1 MIDFFWGGIGKMEKN
16 MVKYT
21 SPVGTNNVREWKEGK
36 YDSQVT
42 EYLSSRWKYVV
53 EMERRKT
60 LWHHNFR

>member
-1 MIDFFWGGIGKMEKN
+1 MEKN

-42 EYLSSRWKYVV
+42 EYLSSRWKYVLG
-53 EMERRKT
+53 MERRKT
-60 LWHHNFR
+60 LWHHNIR